1 MTLSLEG
8 SCSIQLSYRC
18 IMVFDHPHETKN
30 HIVHRVITPFKFFY
44 NKKKDFNMDCELP
57 SYNAAKLFLE
67 KGEVSPLALSYIGRS
82 ALISSAFL
90 LTNHSLKQSVKNG
103 LIASFA
109 VECYVLYKSSQFIKK
124 CKN

>member
-1 MTLSLEG
+1 
-8 SCSIQLSYRC
+8 
-18 IMVFDHPHETKN
+18 
-30 HIVHRVITPFKFFY
+30 
-44 NKKKDFNMDCELP
+44 MDCELP

-67 KGEVSPLALSYIGRS
+67 SGEASPLLISYVGRS
-82 ALISSAFL
+82 ALISLAFL

-109 VECYVLYKSSQFIKK
+109 VECYVLYKSAQFIKK